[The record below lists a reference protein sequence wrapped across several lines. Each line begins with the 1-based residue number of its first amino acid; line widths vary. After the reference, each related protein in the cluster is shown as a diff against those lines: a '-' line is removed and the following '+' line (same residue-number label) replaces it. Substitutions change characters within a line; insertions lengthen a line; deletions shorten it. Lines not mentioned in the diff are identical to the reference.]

1 MATKLTCTAPDG
13 STISRRTDRTYTH
26 VVLVKHSEAAARKA
40 GESWARHEADKN
52 YEWHLREGNTDA
64 PDREAFYQERL
75 GIEKD
80 RVDGRAAR
88 GHFTTWSAYG
98 WCGREDLARK
108 QFDAAR
114 AQGDYYSDVV
124 IVPVNDRKEA

>member
-1 MATKLTCTAPDG
+1 MPRKLTCTAPDG

-26 VVLVKHSEAAARKA
+26 VVLVRFSEAVARRNA
-40 GESWARHEADKN
+40 ESWARQDAKMN
-52 YEWHLREGNTDA
+52 YEYYFRTGETTA

-75 GIEKD
+75 A
-80 RVDGRAAR
+80 RNLSAVDKRAAA
-88 GHFTTWSAYG
+88 GFYTEWGAFA

-108 QFDAAR
+108 QFDKAV

-124 IVPVNDRKEA
+124 IATVNTQEA